1 MDPITMSQLGRI
13 RQQEILEWAKQDYNA
28 KPLRQYVSDI
38 GNVLIR
44 MGQKLVNAA
53 SPALEPQTVPSQ
65 NPVEQCC

>member
-1 MDPITMSQLGRI
+1 MDPIIMMQLGQI

-53 SPALEPQTVPSQ
+53 SPALEPQTVPAQ

>member
-13 RQQEILEWAKQDYNA
+13 RQQEILEWAEKNYDS

-44 MGQKLVNAA
+44 IGQRLVNAA
-53 SPALEPQTVPSQ
+53 SPTLEPQTVPAQ